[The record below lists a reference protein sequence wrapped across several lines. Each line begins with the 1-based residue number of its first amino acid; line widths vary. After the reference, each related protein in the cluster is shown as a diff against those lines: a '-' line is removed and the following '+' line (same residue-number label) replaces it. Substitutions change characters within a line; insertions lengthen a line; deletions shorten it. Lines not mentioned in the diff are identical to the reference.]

1 LKEKGNFLKETALP
15 RCLQEPSANFT
26 KNGQDAFS
34 NERLSVHLTKCG
46 VKELFIGGVYAEACV
61 TATTRTA
68 LRRGFDVTV
77 LTDAV
82 GSTTEHARERACT
95 RLARLGAKLA
105 TVESAMIQVTSLK

>member
-15 RCLQEPSANFT
+15 RCLQEPYANFT
-26 KNGQDAFS
+26 KNRQDAFS

-46 VKELFIGGVYAEACV
+46 VKELFIGGVHAEACV

-105 TVESAMIQVTSLK
+105 TIESAL